1 MRITSSRAALLA
13 VAVSSALM
21 VAATGPTWSQ
31 GAGTDASVKASPAKV
46 ADSSKVKSLAEM
58 KALYRRPETIP
69 FPKDNPYTL
78 AKADLGKKLYFDT
91 RLSAANVLSCATCHS
106 PAYGWGDGQPTGVG
120 HGMKKLGRRS
130 PTIINAAF
138 GDIFMWDGR
147 AGSLEAQALGPVQA
161 DVEMNMSLDKLLVK
175 LDAIEGYHPLFE
187 AAFPGKPMASENI
200 AKAIAVYERTV
211 VSGRARFDDWIDG
224 DEKAISESAK
234 RGFVLF
240 NTKGNC
246 MQCHSGWNFTDDS
259 FHDLGLAGSDIGRAK
274 IAPGVEKMM
283 YAFKTP
289 GLREISLRGPYMHDG
304 SVANLDAVVEHYN
317 SGGIDRPSR
326 SADIKPLNLS
336 KQESKD
342 LVEFMMTLTG
352 DAVPTPLPVLPR

>member
-1 MRITSSRAALLA
+1 MKLIVLG
-13 VAVSSALM
+13 VAFQLSIATSALII
-21 VAATGPTWSQ
+21 AATVPIPSTAAA
-31 GAGTDASVKASPAKV
+31 AGEQVSADAIAK
-46 ADSSKVKSLAEM
+46 M

-78 AKADLGKKLYFDT
+78 AKAELGKKLYFDT

-138 GDIFMWDGR
+138 GEIFMWDGR
-147 AGSLEAQALGPVQA
+147 AASLEAQALGPVQA
-161 DVEMNMSLDKLLVK
+161 DVEMNMPIEQLLEK
-175 LDAIEGYHPLFE
+175 MNAIEGYHPLFE
-187 AAFPGKPMASENI
+187 AAFPGKPVAAESI

-211 VSGRARFDDWIDG
+211 VSGRAPFDDWIDG
-224 DEKAISESAK
+224 DEKAISEQAK
-234 RGFVLF
+234 HGFVVF

-259 FHDLGLAGSDIGRAK
+259 FHDLGLASSDIGRAK
-274 IAPGVEKMM
+274 IAPGAEKMM

-289 GLREISLRGPYMHDG
+289 GLREITIRAPYMHDG
-304 SVANLDAVVEHYN
+304 SVPTLEAVVDHYN
-317 SGGIDRPSR
+317 NGGIDRPSR
-326 SADIKPLNLS
+326 SEQIKPLGLS
-336 KQESKD
+336 VEESKD
-342 LVEFMMTLTG
+342 LVEFMKTLTSNM
-352 DAVPTPLPVLPR
+352 APTPVPTLPR